1 MRKALLLI
9 VLLILTAIAPA
20 ASAGPSWNSGLAV
33 FMTYPDGEYDVG
45 DDLIVTVHIFRE
57 GVYHI
62 PDVVTLAVD
71 SADRTIG
78 LTEEAEGRYKGVV
91 TIADTDLNIYGD
103 LELSADVTD
112 GSGIWRDQASDWA
125 WISTMAGSGFDVVVR
140 LVEAIDLYP
149 SPGQDVE
156 FRVHVT
162 HRGEPVDPD
171 ADTLEVGYMDPGGN
185 EHELEVARIGTGL
198 FEGTLTV
205 PASLKESSVY
215 ELWAGAEYTPDSITL
230 DGEDGEELYVQFYTV
245 WAHITDVTPSES
257 SVDVYA
263 LNLDG
268 TLIEGATVNV
278 DWLYADDA
286 WDEIE
291 DSTSGTTGADGKA
304 SFTLEYTDLGKDAY
318 TVDVSGRVSHGG
330 FTQLFEG
337 DIYVREESDGD
348 DPTGDGFEV
357 EITNP
362 GPYEGGESITVEHVA
377 TFDGEPLES
386 TEIYFYLTDE
396 QKIYRFGSETTDAEG
411 RFDFP
416 LNLPQLGEDEMMVY
430 ISAQYHL
437 QRGDSSWVSEY
448 SYIDIGDLTVESL
461 FDEFVDPEVDME
473 VPPFSAGETVSLT
486 LDHEDADGV
495 EEQAMLIWGIGPL
508 PDDLESM
515 LNLEWASWNPGE
527 VGFLQAVPLEFV
539 DGQYVGSFSCP
550 EFMTTDGELFMY
562 GIIVFLEQ
570 GDDFSEAKAAK
581 IDAVSP
587 VPPNPVPEAA
597 IASPAEAE
605 ALGGKIKIKG
615 TSSDDTDVAK
625 VEVRI
630 DGGAWVEA
638 DGTSSWSYEVDT
650 SKMEEGNH
658 TVEVR
663 SFDGEKYSDPV
674 AITFEVD
681 QDKAPKEDESPGFGL
696 TLVLLSVLG
705 AALLARRRR

>member
-1 MRKALLLI
+1 MRKALLLMI
-9 VLLILTAIAPA
+9 LLILTALAPA
-20 ASAGPSWNSGLAV
+20 VSAGLSWNSGLAV
-33 FMTYPDGEYDVG
+33 FMTFPDEEYDVG
-45 DDLIVTVHIFRE
+45 DDLIVTVHVFRE
-57 GVYHI
+57 GEYHN
-62 PDVVTLAVD
+62 PDLVTLTVD

-78 LTEEAEGRYKGVV
+78 LTEEAIGRYKGVV
-91 TIADTDLNIYGD
+91 TIADTDLDSDGD
-103 LELSADVTD
+103 MQLSADAYD
-112 GSGIWRDQASDWA
+112 GTGYWRDQASDWQ
-125 WISTMAGSGFDVVVR
+125 WISTQAGSGFDVAMR
-140 LVEAIDLYP
+140 LVEAIDIYP
-149 SPGQDVE
+149 APGQDVE
-156 FRVHVT
+156 FQVHVT
-162 HRGEPVDPD
+162 HRDEPVDPD
-171 ADTLEVGYMDPGGN
+171 ADTLEVGYMDPAGN

-198 FEGTLTV
+198 FDGTLTV

-215 ELWAGAEYTPDSITL
+215 EIWAAAEYTPDSITL
-230 DGEDGEELYVQFYTV
+230 EGEDSEELYVQFYTV

-257 SVDVYA
+257 SVDIYA

-318 TVDVSGRVSHGG
+318 EVDISGKVIHGG

-337 DIYVREESDGD
+337 NIYVREETDGNG
-348 DPTGDGFEV
+348 PTGEGFEV

-362 GPYEGGESITVEHVA
+362 GPYEGGESITVQHIA
-377 TFDGEPLES
+377 TFDGEPLAA
-386 TEIYFYLTDE
+386 TDIYFYLTND
-396 QKIYRFGSETTDAEG
+396 QKIFRFGSETTDTEG
-411 RFDFP
+411 KFDFP
-416 LNLPQLGEDEMMVY
+416 LNLPQLGEDEMLMY

-437 QRGDSSWVSEY
+437 QSGDSSWNSAY
-448 SYIDIGDLTVESL
+448 SYIAIGDLTVESL
-461 FDEFVDPEVDME
+461 FDEWIDPEVDME
-473 VPPFSAGETVSLT
+473 VPVFSAGETVSLT
-486 LDHEDADGV
+486 LDHKDADGV

-508 PDDLESM
+508 PDDLESI
-515 LNLEWASWNPGE
+515 LNLEWASLNPGG

-550 EFMTTDGELFMY
+550 EFMTTDDELFMY

-570 GDDFSEAKAAK
+570 GDDLIAAKAAK

-597 IASPAEAE
+597 ISSPTAAE

-615 TSSDDTDVAK
+615 TSSDDTDVVK

-630 DGGAWVEA
+630 DGDVWMEA

-663 SFDGEKYSDPV
+663 SYDGEKYSDPV
-674 AITFEVD
+674 AVTFEVD
-681 QDKAPKEDESPGFGL
+681 HDKAPKEDESPGFGP

>member
-1 MRKALLLI
+1 MRKALLLMI
-9 VLLILTAIAPA
+9 LLIMTALAPA
-20 ASAGPSWNSGLAV
+20 VSAGPSWNSGLAV
-33 FMTYPDGEYDVG
+33 FMTFPDDEYDVG
-45 DDLIVTVHIFRE
+45 DDLIVTVHVFRE
-57 GVYHI
+57 GEYHT
-62 PDVVTLAVD
+62 PDLVTLTVD
-71 SADRTIG
+71 TADRTIG

-91 TIADTDLNIYGD
+91 TIADTDLDSDGD
-103 LELSADVTD
+103 LELSADAYD
-112 GSGIWRDQASDWA
+112 GTGFYRDQASDWK
-125 WISTMAGSGFDVVVR
+125 WISTMAGSGFDVALR
-140 LVEAIDLYP
+140 LVEGIDIYP

-156 FRVHVT
+156 FQIHVT
-162 HRGEPVDPD
+162 HRDEPVDPD
-171 ADTLEVGYMDPGGN
+171 ADTLEVGYMDPAGN
-185 EHELEVARIGTGL
+185 EHDLEVARIGTGL
-198 FEGTLTV
+198 FEGTMTI

-215 ELWAGAEYTPDSITL
+215 ELWAGAEYSPDSITL
-230 DGEDGEELYVQFYTV
+230 EGEDNEELYVQFYTV

-257 SVDVYA
+257 SVDIYA

-268 TLIEGATVNV
+268 TLIEGATMNV

-291 DSTSGTTGADGKA
+291 DSTSGITGADGKA

-318 TVDVSGRVSHGG
+318 EVDISGKVIHGG

-337 DIYVREESDGD
+337 NIYVREESEGS
-348 DPTGDGFEV
+348 DPSGEGFEV

-362 GPYEGGESITVEHVA
+362 GPYEGGESITVQHIA
-377 TFDGEPLES
+377 TLDGEPLAA
-386 TEIYFYLTDE
+386 TDIYFYLTDDH
-396 QKIYRFGSETTDAEG
+396 KIYRFGSETTDAEG

-430 ISAQYHL
+430 ISGQYHL
-437 QRGDSSWVSEY
+437 QSGDSSWNSAY
-448 SYIDIGDLTVESL
+448 SYITIGDLTVESL
-461 FDEFVDPEVDME
+461 FDEWIDPEVDME
-473 VPPFSAGETVSLT
+473 VPAFSAGETVSLT
-486 LDHEDADGV
+486 LDHKDADGV

-508 PDDLESM
+508 PEDLESI
-515 LNLEWASWNPGE
+515 LNLEWASLNPGG

-550 EFMTTDGELFMY
+550 EFLTTDDELFMY

-570 GDDFSEAKAAK
+570 GDDLIVAKAAK

-597 IASPAEAE
+597 ISSPTPAE

-615 TSSDDTDVAK
+615 TSSDDTDVVK

-630 DGGAWVEA
+630 DGDVWMEA

-663 SFDGEKYSDPV
+663 SYDGEKYSDPV
-674 AITFEVD
+674 AVTFEVD
-681 QDKAPKEDESPGFGL
+681 HDKAPKEDESPGFGL
-696 TLVLLSVLG
+696 TLMLLSVLG
-705 AALLARRRR
+705 GALLARRRR

>member
-9 VLLILTAIAPA
+9 VLLILTALAPA
-20 ASAGPSWNSGLAV
+20 ASAGLSWNSGLAV

-112 GSGIWRDQASDWA
+112 GSGIWRDMASDWA
-125 WISTMAGSGFDVVVR
+125 WISTMAGSGFEVAVR

-171 ADTLEVGYMDPGGN
+171 ADTLEVGYKDPAGN

-215 ELWAGAEYTPDSITL
+215 ELLAGAEYTPDSITL
-230 DGEDGEELYVQFYTV
+230 DGEDSEELYVQFYTV

-257 SVDVYA
+257 SLDVYT

-286 WDEIE
+286 WEEIE
-291 DSTSGTTGADGKA
+291 DSTSGATGADGKA

-318 TVDVSGRVSHGG
+318 EVEISGRVSHGG

-337 DIYVREESDGD
+337 NIYVREESNGNG
-348 DPTGDGFEV
+348 PIGDGFEV

-377 TFDGEPLES
+377 TFDGEPLAA
-386 TEIYFYLTDE
+386 TKIYFYLTDDH
-396 QKIYRFGSETTDAEG
+396 KIYRFGSEITDAEG

-437 QRGDSSWVSEY
+437 QRGESSWVWTY

-461 FDEFVDPEVDME
+461 FDEFVDPEVE
-473 VPPFSAGETVSLT
+473 LELPAFSAGETVSLT
-486 LDHEDADGV
+486 LDHKDADGV

-597 IASPAEAE
+597 ISSPADAE

-615 TSSDDTDVAK
+615 TSSDDTDVVK

-663 SFDGEKYSDPV
+663 SYDGEKYSDPV
-674 AITFEVD
+674 AVTFEVD
-681 QDKAPKEDESPGFGL
+681 HDKAPKEDESPGFGL
-696 TLVLLSVLG
+696 TLMLLSVLG
-705 AALLARRRR
+705 SAILARRRR